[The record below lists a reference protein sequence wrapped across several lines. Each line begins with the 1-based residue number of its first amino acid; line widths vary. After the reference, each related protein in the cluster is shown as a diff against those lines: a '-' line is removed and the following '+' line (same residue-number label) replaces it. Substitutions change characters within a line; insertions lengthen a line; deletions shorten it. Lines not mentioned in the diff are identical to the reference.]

1 MTSLGNYASA
11 SVLECNTLIANNLKS
26 IYGQFDLSQNTIAE
40 WTFKTLGNW
49 QPTTLVKGVS
59 VQAGTTGNEKFYVS
73 EAGVYE
79 IDMNLHLAQGTT
91 DITRVDTRL
100 LLYPYASVFA
110 GSVIKVSTATDMT
123 NFTANNTAHIEITDP
138 LNEYFEIQA
147 KAAFTPNSPYFQIDF
162 TRVFIKRIA

>member
-1 MTSLGNYASA
+1 MILISHRGNISGENPEKENHPEYIDKAISLGYDVEIDVWDDSGKI
-11 SVLECNTLIANNLKS
+11 VL
-26 IYGQFDLSQNTIAE
+26 GHDVPQ
-40 WTFKTLGNW
+40 
-49 QPTTLVKGVS
+49 
-59 VQAGTTGNEKFYVS
+59 
-73 EAGVYE
+73 YE

-162 TRVFIKRIA
+162 TRVFIKKIACVPHGI